1 MESLRRF
8 ARHSLALVP
17 IGLGLLTVLAGC
29 GTSPTTST
37 TTPKPTSYH
46 YEAAGAITSFDP
58 VLAYDVASS
67 AVLENVYQTLYG
79 YTKAGGTTPQPELA
93 TGYTVSTDGLS
104 YTFDL
109 RHNVVFHSGNPFTC
123 ADVEYSIERALV
135 TNPPS
140 SGVWSLAL
148 PLTGTS
154 QNANANP
161 SVTWSLIDGSI
172 TCPSPYQAVFHLA
185 QKSVAFL
192 AILGQSTYGIV
203 DSAWAKSHGEWDGTQ
218 ATWKSWIGADLTK
231 GYLNDHTSGTGAYQL
246 TSASSTSVTATAFKD
261 YWGTAPSTTVS

>member
-1 MESLRRF
+1 
-8 ARHSLALVP
+8 
-17 IGLGLLTVLAGC
+17 LLTVLAGC